1 MPPRSGIT
9 RIIDQE
15 DLFADSLAPHYLQ
28 AKAKKQRKEFFAAAA
43 LLLFDRFPLQPE
55 YMVKPVTLQSIQTAT
70 KMITRSFFTRI
81 RKTAS
86 QLAAPPV
93 CVEDWQDY
101 LTLTADRARR
111 REVWHNLRGN
121 IPSHHRYQYD
131 IALAEHDPVNPA
143 DVDEP
148 QF

>member
-55 YMVKPVTLQSIQTAT
+55 YMVKPITLQSIQTAT
-70 KMITRSFFTRI
+70 KMITRVRLSRCPPARASFCFNRAFFTRI

-86 QLAAPPV
+86 HLAAPPV

-111 REVWHNLRGN
+111 VRHL
-121 IPSHHRYQYD
+121 SY
-131 IALAEHDPVNPA
+131 LFNPICS
-143 DVDEP
+143 
-148 QF
+148 